1 MRRELY
7 RVWIISHCCSKVSHK
22 PTSRCFVLITMQ
34 VEAFLSARR
43 TNRVFQSCFVH
54 VFQTTTLGTGTFVVV
69 LTMEPPQRC
78 LSPMWWFGW
87 LEDELMVVDGGYAA
101 FGGSAE
107 GGERIARERHGPA
120 QPAAGGN
127 GAGQWHDAPGHA
139 GIQALLLAFHHIEGA
154 IERNDDLAFMV
165 ESITGRAF
173 AVCIAIRRGG
183 RFLFRSMSTATAAA
197 GTGLGTIASARLSR
211 VGTNIVRHGN
221 SNRLGE

>member
-34 VEAFLSARR
+34 VEAFLSTRR
-43 TNRVFQSCFVH
+43 ANRVFRSCFVH
-54 VFQTTTLGTGTFVVV
+54 MFQTTTLGAFVVV
-69 LTMEPPQRC
+69 
-78 LSPMWWFGW
+78 WW
-87 LEDELMVVDGGYAA
+87 LEDELMVVGGGYAA
-101 FGGSAE
+101 LGGSAE
-107 GGERIARERHGPA
+107 GRERIARERHGPA
-120 QPAAGGN
+120 QPATCGN
-127 GAGQWHDAPGHA
+127 GAGQRHNAPGHA
-139 GIQALLLAFHHIEGA
+139 GGKAQLLAFHHIEGA
-154 IERNDDLAFMV
+154 VERHDDFAFMV

-183 RFLFRSMSTATAAA
+183 RFLFHSMSTATATA
-197 GTGLGTIASARLSR
+197 GTGFGPVASARFSR